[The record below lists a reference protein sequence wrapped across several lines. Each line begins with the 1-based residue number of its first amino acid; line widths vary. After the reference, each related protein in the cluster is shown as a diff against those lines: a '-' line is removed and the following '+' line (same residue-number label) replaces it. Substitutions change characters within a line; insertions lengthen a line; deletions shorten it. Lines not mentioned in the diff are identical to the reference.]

1 MGWAGLGRA
10 SLGQPAR
17 CRMSRRSRGPW
28 VKPLTVSRRRPALS
42 ELRRLLCTCTEM
54 AAVEQCR
61 VGLGSAMQ
69 AWPGG
74 RGRTVQRER
83 VPQGSRP
90 SHGRGRPAPGA
101 GTWLAFSWSP
111 CRSSTAVH
119 TGGWWAGGVG
129 FADVAASLGPGAA
142 CEGRGRGSGLVE
154 DAAPVCGSGP
164 EHAHPACRLGRHGHT
179 QCPVHPD
186 DPRSGG
192 AQLSHLRAGGA
203 PPTRGEGSWL
213 SGGARAA
220 CSPCRGPA
228 H

>member
-17 CRMSRRSRGPW
+17 CRLSRRSRGPW

-54 AAVEQCR
+54 AAVEQCHASLAR
-61 VGLGSAMQ
+61 RKG
-69 AWPGG
+69 GG
-74 RGRTVQRER
+74 RSRGSVSHREA
-83 VPQGSRP
+83 
-90 SHGRGRPAPGA
+90 AP
-101 GTWLAFSWSP
+101 P
-111 CRSSTAVH
+111 
-119 TGGWWAGGVG
+119 TGEGGPL
-129 FADVAASLGPGAA
+129 LGPGPGWRSAGHRAGLPRPFTQVGGGREAWALQVWLPRWAQVQPARAA
-142 CEGRGRGSGLVE
+142 GRGRGSGLVE

-164 EHAHPACRLGRHGHT
+164 EHAHPAFRLGRHGHT

-213 SGGARAA
+213 SGGVRAA